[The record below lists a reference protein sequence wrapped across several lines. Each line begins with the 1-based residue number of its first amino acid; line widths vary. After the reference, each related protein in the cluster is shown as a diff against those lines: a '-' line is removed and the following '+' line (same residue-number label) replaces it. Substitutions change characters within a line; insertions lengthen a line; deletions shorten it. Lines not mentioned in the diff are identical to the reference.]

1 MNLLRSL
8 NSLLSEKHSLL
19 TYKGFFVRVCS
30 VAMVAFHVKKI
41 SQLFNSIV
49 GQKFQVV
56 KKEK

>member
-41 SQLFNSIV
+41 SQLFNSSWSKV
-49 GQKFQVV
+49 SSSE
-56 KKEK
+56 KEK